1 MSKELEEAKTR
12 LYEFIHNINLA
23 DKTIDNIKQDVY
35 TVLNY
40 IDNSISKEKVKKV
53 FETKIHNKN
62 YLAKTDWTDY
72 QREVDLRVANL
83 LEIIMQEL
91 LEGK

>member
-1 MSKELEEAKTR
+1 MNKELEEAKTR

-40 IDNSISKEKVKKV
+40 IDNSIPKEVIEKKIEKIKENTANIGLFIDKELMNRTDTKVQV
-53 FETKIHNKN
+53 
-62 YLAKTDWTDY
+62 L
-72 QREVDLRVANL
+72 
-83 LEIIMQEL
+83 QEL